1 MFISYHSSAY
11 KKRHLALTCVFGG
24 ARCVF
29 CMSICFFVAVKILQS
44 VVYVLDLVLFI
55 QMA

>member
-1 MFISYHSSAY
+1 MYISYHSSAY

-29 CMSICFFVAVKILQS
+29 SMSICFFVAVKILQS